1 MLKILGLLGI
11 VAACGMAGIL
21 KTKDLKRRVILLE
34 DYLRMIIEIKGQI
47 NYFRDPL
54 PDIFDK
60 LRKNGDSKAFSL
72 LNGLRD
78 EIGEKG
84 GDMVKIW
91 PLKIEET
98 YKNEPLKEDDMDI
111 FRYPGEFMG
120 QTDYDNHIY
129 HFSYVEDK
137 LQKQIENAREE
148 LRQKGP
154 MYGRIGFF
162 LGAMIAIIFI

>member
-47 NYFRDPL
+47 NYFREPL

-84 GDMVKIW
+84 GDMVKN
-91 PLKIEET
+91 LAS
-98 YKNEPLKEDDMDI
+98 EDRGNI
-111 FRYPGEFMG
+111 
-120 QTDYDNHIY
+120 
-129 HFSYVEDK
+129 
-137 LQKQIENAREE
+137 
-148 LRQKGP
+148 
-154 MYGRIGFF
+154 
-162 LGAMIAIIFI
+162 